1 MHIHATASGEEVV
14 YDTCGNSDNEL
25 NDDVLKGVLAAFPE
39 DAGRQSLF
47 FWI

>member
-1 MHIHATASGEEVV
+1 MHIHATPSGEEMV

-25 NDDVLKGVLAAFPE
+25 NDVLKGVFAAFPE
-39 DAGRQSLF
+39 DADRQSLF